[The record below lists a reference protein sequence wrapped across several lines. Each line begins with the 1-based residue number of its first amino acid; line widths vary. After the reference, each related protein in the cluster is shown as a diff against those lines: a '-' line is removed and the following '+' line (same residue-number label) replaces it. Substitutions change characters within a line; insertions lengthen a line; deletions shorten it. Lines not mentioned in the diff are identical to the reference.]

1 MSAEIRPLILIA
13 DDDVDT
19 RDMYGFYL
27 KQNGFRIAAAGDGE
41 EALNKASKLQPN
53 LVVMDLA
60 MPKVNGDAAT
70 RILKSDPKTKHIPV
84 VLLTGYAIE
93 GANTVRRSNCD
104 GFLIKPCEPES
115 LLSEVRRVLAAVK

>member
-60 MPKVNGDAAT
+60 MPKVNGEAAT
-70 RILKSDPKTKHIPV
+70 RILKADPKTKHIPV

>member
-1 MSAEIRPLILIA
+1 MSSETRPLVLIA

-19 RDMYGFYL
+19 RDLYGFYL
-27 KQNGFRIAAAGDGE
+27 KQNGYRIAAAADGE
-41 EALNKASKLQPN
+41 EALKKAAKLQPD

-60 MPKVNGDAAT
+60 MPKVNGEQAT
-70 RILKSDPKTKHIPV
+70 RILKSDPKTKQIPV
-84 VLLTGYAIE
+84 VLLTGYAVE

-115 LLSEVRRVLAAVK
+115 LLSEIRRVLALVK